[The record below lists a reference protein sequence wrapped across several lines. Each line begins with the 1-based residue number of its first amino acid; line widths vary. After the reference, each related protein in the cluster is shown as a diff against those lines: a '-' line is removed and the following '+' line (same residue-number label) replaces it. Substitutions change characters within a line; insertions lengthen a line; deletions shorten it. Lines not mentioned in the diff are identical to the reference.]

1 MAKSEIEKFIK
12 NYLRNK
18 MISES
23 KEGYESWLR
32 KNGIDPT
39 ARLSDSIGA
48 AYAEKEKTGSKHSS
62 VAESLSSSGLSKSGY
77 AAYLDSSMNK
87 RLNGRLTDAIE
98 SYLTSDLKN
107 RTAYSSELEK
117 QESIRKAEEEKAAK
131 TAEKEALA
139 AAKKAAEEAAKKE
152 AEILKKEE
160 AFRQQMIK
168 DAKEKIDSL
177 PTIDYDAAYKSA
189 TEAGL
194 DEASAEKLAKEMTV
208 KKRNALLEKV
218 TSAIFSRHYTGSQA
232 KNYAIALGL
241 SEEDASAL
249 ADIAYK
255 ANESVG
261 DITSEKEYLD
271 YLRGQ
276 LNFN

>member
-39 ARLSDSIGA
+39 GRLSDSIGA

-139 AAKKAAEEAAKKE
+139 AAKKAAEEAA
-152 AEILKKEE
+152 
-160 AFRQQMIK
+160 
-168 DAKEKIDSL
+168 
-177 PTIDYDAAYKSA
+177 
-189 TEAGL
+189 
-194 DEASAEKLAKEMTV
+194 
-208 KKRNALLEKV
+208 
-218 TSAIFSRHYTGSQA
+218 
-232 KNYAIALGL
+232 
-241 SEEDASAL
+241 
-249 ADIAYK
+249 
-255 ANESVG
+255 
-261 DITSEKEYLD
+261 
-271 YLRGQ
+271 
-276 LNFN
+276 